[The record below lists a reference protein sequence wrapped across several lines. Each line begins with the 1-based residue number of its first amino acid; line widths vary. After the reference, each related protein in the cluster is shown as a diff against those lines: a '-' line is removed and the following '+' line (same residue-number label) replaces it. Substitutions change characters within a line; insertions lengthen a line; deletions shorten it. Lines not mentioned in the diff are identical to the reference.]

1 MCVSGL
7 LDMCVRGYYE
17 RTTGAKH
24 NSGGEKN
31 MVGLAHSRASRY
43 HRVTNKKWER
53 GVELDPCHSGA
64 AFGRPLPP
72 FNERGCARGLGLT
85 RPSSLSRPRVARRVQ

>member
-1 MCVSGL
+1 MCVSQL

-31 MVGLAHSRASRY
+31 MVGLANSRASR
-43 HRVTNKKWER
+43 
-53 GVELDPCHSGA
+53 
-64 AFGRPLPP
+64 
-72 FNERGCARGLGLT
+72 
-85 RPSSLSRPRVARRVQ
+85 

>member
-1 MCVSGL
+1 MRVCV
-7 LDMCVRGYYE
+7 CVRGYYE

-43 HRVTNKKWER
+43 HTVTNKKWER
-53 GVELDPCHSGA
+53 CTELDPCHSGA
-64 AFGRPLPP
+64 AFGRLPPPPPPP
-72 FNERGCARGLGLT
+72 FNERGCARGPDLARL
-85 RPSSLSRPRVARRVQ
+85 SSLSRPRVAQRVQ